1 MNPAHKTSSSHSQ
14 IELACI
20 ANTNL
25 PLPFLE
31 DDFPRPS
38 SGVSSTSLKE
48 SWFHVWAEFFYE
60 IRTGFW
66 WNHVTRLFFE
76 NSPSWC
82 FLFCFCSLIL
92 PFLHQSSL
100 YKQPGLIPLAVLIF
114 LLFLLTLCVQ
124 SKMDQFE
131 QEKSCRI
138 ILLVMLKMV
147 TLQYL
152 SSAESPS
159 GGWVGWK
166 KHLQ

>member
-1 MNPAHKTSSSHSQ
+1 MNHAHKTSSSHPQ
-14 IELACI
+14 IEQASI
-20 ANTNL
+20 ANTEL
-25 PLPFLE
+25 SLPFLK

-38 SGVSSTSLKE
+38 SGVNPTSLKE
-48 SWFHVWAEFFYE
+48 LWLHVRAVSFLKYVLVSDE
-60 IRTGFW
+60 IMWPGFSLRICLLDASSS
-66 WNHVTRLFFE
+66 V
-76 NSPSWC
+76 
-82 FLFCFCSLIL
+82 FCCLIL
-92 PFLHQSSL
+92 PFLQQSSL

-114 LLFLLTLCVQ
+114 LLILLTLCVQ

-131 QEKSCRI
+131 RENSCRI
-138 ILLVMLKMV
+138 ILLVVLKMV